1 VGGPG
6 EQPTVG
12 PGSPWAPPGGD
23 RGQPGHGQPPGYGG
37 RPGYGPPPGYG
48 GQPGYGPP
56 PGYGGQPGY
65 GQGYGGQ
72 PGYGGPPTGYGAPP
86 SGYGG
91 QPGYP
96 GQPPGYGGQ
105 PGFGAFPGPGR
116 RGPGGPWGPRPR
128 RPFPWKR
135 VGLVVGVLLVIA
147 AVVVVLLAFF
157 VGPRFARVE
166 VLDPDAVAQGV
177 TRVVTD
183 DWRRQVS
190 GVSCPADQEVRT
202 GLTFTCRATV
212 DGRPAQVPVTVL
224 DPGGTYAVGQPR

>member
-1 VGGPG
+1 VGGVVGGPG
-6 EQPTVG
+6 ERPTVG

-23 RGQPGHGQPPGYGG
+23 GGQQGYGQPGY
-37 RPGYGPPPGYG
+37 

-56 PGYGGQPGY
+56 PGYGGPPGY
-65 GQGYGGQ
+65 GQPLPGYGPPPGYGGR

-91 QPGYP
+91 RPGYP
-96 GQPPGYGGQ
+96 GQPPGYGVQ
-105 PGFGAFPGPGR
+105 PGFGAFPGRGR
-116 RGPGGPWGPRPR
+116 PGPGGPWGPRPR
-128 RPFPWKR
+128 RPFPWKK

-147 AVVVVLLAFF
+147 GVIVVLLAFF
-157 VGPRFARVE
+157 VGPRFARVD

-177 TRVVTD
+177 TRVVTE
-183 DWRRQVS
+183 DWRRQVG

-202 GLTFTCRATV
+202 GLTFTCQATV

-224 DPGGTYAVGQPR
+224 DPSGTYAVGQPR